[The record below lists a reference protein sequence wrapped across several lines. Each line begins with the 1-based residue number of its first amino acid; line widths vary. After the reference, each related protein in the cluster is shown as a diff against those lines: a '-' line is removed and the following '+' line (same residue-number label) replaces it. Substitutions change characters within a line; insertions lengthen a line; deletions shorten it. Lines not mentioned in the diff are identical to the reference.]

1 MDMSRII
8 AASVP
13 DAPLLSYVKELSGKR
28 IELTRKREG
37 ITQRELA
44 GTLGMGVRWLREIES
59 GNPKSTLDD
68 HLRCTHHLSL
78 SSGHILIPL
87 LFMGQKMTYPFQLA
101 VGDLQELER
110 LCVEVV
116 SERNIAQITRQLTPG
131 WRHGPHAVAGG

>member
-8 AASVP
+8 AASVA
-13 DAPLLSYVKELSGKR
+13 DESLFSLLKEQSGKR
-28 IELTRKREG
+28 IELTRKRMG

-44 GTLGMGVRWLREIES
+44 SSLGMGVRWLREIES

-68 HLRCTHHLSL
+68 HLRSTYHFGLST
-78 SSGHILIPL
+78 GHITIPL
-87 LFMGQKMTYPFQLA
+87 VFKGQNMTYPWELA
-101 VGDLQELER
+101 VGDLQEAER

-131 WRHGPHAVAGG
+131 WRHGPRAFAGG